1 MNVVFIGLGVGF
13 VFGIILFKA
22 KMLSYDNQ
30 VATMQL
36 KNMMLFK
43 YFMSAQLV
51 GSICLTILYVSG
63 YIGIN
68 HLVFNAFNSIIGGLI
83 FGVGWG
89 MLGYCPGTC
98 TGAAATG
105 KIDSVFG
112 LIGITLGCILGTK
125 IIPHIAI
132 FTNIFNFGNIG
143 VTNKTSLIIS
153 TIILSIVYLIIFRI
167 FEKKKL

>member
-1 MNVVFIGLGVGF
+1 MHVVLIGLAVGF
-13 VFGIILFKA
+13 IFGIILFKA

-30 VATMQL
+30 VATMRL

-51 GSICLTILYVSG
+51 GSICLTILYVSD
-63 YIGIN
+63 YITIS
-68 HLVFNAFNSIIGGLI
+68 HVIFNAFNSIIGGLI
-83 FGVGWG
+83 FGIGWG

-112 LIGITLGCILGTK
+112 LVGITLGCILGTK
-125 IIPHIAI
+125 LIPHIAI
-132 FTNIFNFGNIG
+132 FTNLFNFGNIG
-143 VTNKTSLIIS
+143 VSNKFSLIIS
-153 TIILSIVYLIIFRI
+153 TIVLSIVYLLIFRI
-167 FEKKKL
+167 FEKKNM